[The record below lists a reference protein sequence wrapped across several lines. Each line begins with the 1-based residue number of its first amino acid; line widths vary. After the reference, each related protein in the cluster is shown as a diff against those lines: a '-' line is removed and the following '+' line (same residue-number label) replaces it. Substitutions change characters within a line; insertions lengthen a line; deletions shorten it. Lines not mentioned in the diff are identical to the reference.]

1 MNKTII
7 AGIAIWL
14 AGLYPAF
21 GADNWPVPEEYNA
34 MVNPIEFNNQN
45 VRAGRDIY
53 DKNCKSCHGDPGN
66 YNALPLVPPPPD
78 AASEMM
84 QANSDGQLF
93 YKINIGRGAMPQ
105 FETTLGS
112 DEIWRVI
119 TYIRKFDPRNEGK
132 LVEEALR
139 KGKIYALVGNN
150 NSTIDIVAEEEIM
163 DNTIPLSNTT
173 IFVRAKKTFGNL
185 LVGSLT
191 TDKNGRASYVIPP
204 DMKVKSDGQVDFI
217 LSLSDDF
224 EPVIFS
230 VSGVQV
236 KQPDTSVALPRVL
249 WSTNDRTQGW
259 LLFTYFAALIGGW
272 AVIGYVILQIL
283 KLARLGR
290 NNKP

>member
-1 MNKTII
+1 MKKTII
-7 AGIAIWL
+7 IGIAFWL
-14 AGLYPAF
+14 AGLSPAF
-21 GADNWPVPEEYNA
+21 GADNWPVPEEYNV
-34 MVNPIEFNNQN
+34 MDNPVEFNNQN

-78 AASEMM
+78 AASEIM
-84 QANSDGQLF
+84 QANSDGQLY
-93 YKINIGRGAMPQ
+93 YKITIGRGAMPQ

-112 DEIWRVI
+112 DDIWRAI
-119 TYIRKFDPRNEGK
+119 TYIRRFDPRNEGK

-139 KGKIYALVGNN
+139 KGKIYALVGNY
-150 NSTIDIVAEEEIM
+150 NSTIDIVAEEELT
-163 DNTIPLSNTT
+163 DNNIPLSNTT

-185 LVGSLT
+185 LVGSIT
-191 TDKNGRASYVIPP
+191 TDENGRASYAIPQ

-217 LSLSDDF
+217 LSLNDDF
-224 EPVIFS
+224 ETVTFS

-236 KQPDTSVALPRVL
+236 KQPDSNVELPRVL
-249 WSTNDRTQGW
+249 WSTNDRTQIW

-272 AVIGYVILQIL
+272 TVIGYVILQIY
-283 KLARLGR
+283 KLFRLGR

>member
-1 MNKTII
+1 MKKII
-7 AGIAIWL
+7 ISVVAIWL

-21 GADNWPVPEEYNA
+21 GADNWPVPEEYNV

-45 VRAGRDIY
+45 VRAGRDVY

-84 QANSDGQLF
+84 QANSDGQLY

-105 FETTLGS
+105 FETTLGP
-112 DEIWRVI
+112 DDIWRVI
-119 TYIRKFDPRNEGK
+119 TYIRRFDPRNEGK

-150 NSTIDIVAEEEIM
+150 NSTIDIVSEEEIT
-163 DNTIPLSNTT
+163 DNNIPLSNTS
-173 IFVRAKKTFGNL
+173 ISVRARKTFGNQ
-185 LVGSLT
+185 LVGSIT
-191 TDKNGRASYVIPP
+191 TDENGRASFVIPP

-217 LSLSDDF
+217 LSLGDDF

-236 KQPDTSVALPRVL
+236 KQPDLSVELPRVL
-249 WSTNDRTQGW
+249 WSTNDRTQVW
-259 LLFTYFAALIGGW
+259 LLFTYFTALIGGW
-272 AVIGYVILQIL
+272 AVIGYVILQIF
-283 KLARLGR
+283 KLYRLGR
-290 NNKP
+290 NEKP

>member
-1 MNKTII
+1 MKKII
-7 AGIAIWL
+7 ISVVAIWL

-21 GADNWPVPEEYNA
+21 GADNWPVPEEYNV

-45 VRAGRDIY
+45 VRAGRDVY

-84 QANSDGQLF
+84 QANSDGQLY

-105 FETTLGS
+105 FETTLGP
-112 DEIWRVI
+112 DDIWRVI
-119 TYIRKFDPRNEGK
+119 TYIRRFDPRNEGK

-150 NSTIDIVAEEEIM
+150 NSTIDIVAEEEIT
-163 DNTIPLSNTT
+163 DNNIPLSNTS
-173 IFVRAKKTFGNL
+173 ISVRARKTFGNQ
-185 LVGSLT
+185 LVGSIT
-191 TDKNGRASYVIPP
+191 TDENGRASFVIPP

-217 LSLSDDF
+217 LSLGDDF

-236 KQPDTSVALPRVL
+236 KQPDLSVELPRVL
-249 WSTNDRTQGW
+249 WSTNDRTQVW
-259 LLFTYFAALIGGW
+259 LLFTYFTALIGGW
-272 AVIGYVILQIL
+272 AVIGYVILQIF
-283 KLARLGR
+283 KLYRLGR
-290 NNKP
+290 NEKP